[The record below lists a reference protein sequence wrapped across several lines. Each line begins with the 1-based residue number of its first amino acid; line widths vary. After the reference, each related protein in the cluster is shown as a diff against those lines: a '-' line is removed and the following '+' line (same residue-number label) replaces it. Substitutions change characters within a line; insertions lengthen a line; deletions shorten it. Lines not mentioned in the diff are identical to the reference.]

1 MGDKF
6 YWLYIWMQKIEK
18 KTTAEPDKKIKL

>member
-1 MGDKF
+1 MGDKLD
-6 YWLYIWMQKIEK
+6 WLYIWMHNIEK